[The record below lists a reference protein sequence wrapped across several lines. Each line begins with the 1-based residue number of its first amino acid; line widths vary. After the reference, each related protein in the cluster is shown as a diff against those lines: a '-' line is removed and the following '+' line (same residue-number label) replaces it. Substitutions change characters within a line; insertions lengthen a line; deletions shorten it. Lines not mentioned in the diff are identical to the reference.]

1 MAGCDVLVTGASGFV
16 GRHVLER
23 ARVGGLVA
31 YKARGDLRDADT
43 AEAAIATVR
52 PHAVIHL
59 AAATRSMDP
68 WLALT
73 ADVAMA
79 GAVLSAVARHVP
91 EAPVLITG
99 SAAQYGLG
107 APRPLTEEDVT
118 VPISAHGAVKC
129 TLERA
134 VLAQPL
140 RGNMRVIFTRSFNHI
155 GPGQPVDAPAGQ
167 WARQITEAEATGSG
181 TIRTGNLDAVRD
193 FLDVR
198 DVADA
203 YLALVRSGAAGVVNV
218 CSGVP
223 VSVRKVAEIFVRHSS
238 VPTTIE
244 RDPAFVRDVDP
255 PYIVGCP
262 KRLHKLT
269 GWRPQISLERSAC
282 DLLAACRDEH
292 EAFGET
298 APAGAS

>member
-16 GRHVLER
+16 GRHVLDR
-23 ARVGGLVA
+23 ARVAGLVA
-31 YKARGDLRDADT
+31 YTARGDLRDRNT
-43 AEAAIATVR
+43 VEAEIATVR
-52 PHAVIHL
+52 PDAVIHL

-118 VPISAHGAVKC
+118 VPLSAHGAVKC

-134 VLAQPL
+134 VLARPL
-140 RGNMRVIFTRSFNHI
+140 RHNVRVIFTRSFNHI
-155 GPGQPVDAPAGQ
+155 GPGQPADAPAGQ
-167 WARQITEAEATGSG
+167 WARQITEGEAAESG
-181 TIRTGNLDAVRD
+181 TLRTGNLDAVRD

-203 YLALVRSGAAGVVNV
+203 YLALIRSGAAGVVNV

-223 VSVRKVAEIFVRHSS
+223 VSLRQVADTLVRHSS
-238 VPTTIE
+238 VPTTIQ
-244 RDPAFVRDVDP
+244 RDAAHVRKVDP
-255 PYIVGCP
+255 PYVVGCP
-262 KRLHKLT
+262 QRLHELT

-282 DLLAACRDEH
+282 DLLEMCRDEH
-292 EAFGET
+292 RALGAK
-298 APAGAS
+298 APSGAA

>member
-1 MAGCDVLVTGASGFV
+1 MAGCDVLVTGGSGFV
-16 GRHVLER
+16 GHHVLER
-23 ARVGGLVA
+23 ARVAGLVA
-31 YKARGDLRDADT
+31 YTARGDLRDSDT
-43 AEAAIATVR
+43 AEAEIVTVR

-59 AAATRSMDP
+59 AAAPRSIDP

-118 VPISAHGAVKC
+118 MPLSAHGAIKC
-129 TLERA
+129 ALEFA

-140 RGNMRVIFTRSFNHI
+140 RRNMRVIFTRSFNHI
-155 GPGQPVDAPAGQ
+155 GPGQPADAPAGH
-167 WARQITEAEATGSG
+167 WARQITECEAAESG
-181 TIRTGNLDAVRD
+181 TLRTGNLEAVRD

-203 YLALVRSGAAGVVNV
+203 YLALVHSGAAGVVNV

-223 VSVRKVAEIFVRHSS
+223 VSLGQVADILVRHSS

-244 RDPAFVRDVDP
+244 RDAAYVREVDP
-255 PYIVGCP
+255 PYVVGCP
-262 KRLHKLT
+262 QRLHELT
-269 GWRPQISLERSAC
+269 GWRPQISLERSVC
-282 DLLAACRDEH
+282 DLLTMCRDDDR
-292 EAFGET
+292 AVGAK
-298 APAGAS
+298 APSGAA